1 MEYVLC
7 CLCSVLCFWC
17 GVLAANGLRMPHRRR
32 KTDTDKADGM
42 SGDDALSRDIAAMLA
57 YTIPGREKT
66 DETE

>member
-1 MEYVLC
+1 
-7 CLCSVLCFWC
+7 
-17 GVLAANGLRMPHRRR
+17 
-32 KTDTDKADGM
+32 M